1 MRWVKQLL
9 AVLILSVALASTSL
23 AAGIE
28 GMTPAGAVRLGSVAS
43 GRIIGNGGGA
53 FTYYT
58 FDYPG
63 DGSTGTLTVDYTTT
77 ELTTIG
83 AFGANL
89 YQNGARIA
97 ALTGVGPRPGTSN
110 VSFYS
115 NVAGPVL
122 VQVYNYAPSVVSYEL
137 RLAGVK
143 PPAAVAPPTATP
155 MPPLGAS
162 GNPLAAPRRLSG
174 VLRGNSAGSY
184 VYYTF
189 DYPGDGSVQT
199 IALDIP
205 PYGTHVARAVVLSV
219 FQEGVLLAEDDA
231 SHADTP
237 GHLVLSFSSTKAGPI
252 LVQLG
257 NYNTRTTIDYAIN
270 R

>member
-1 MRWVKQLL
+1 MRWVMHLL
-9 AVLILSVALASTSL
+9 AVLVVSMVLASTAL
-23 AAGIE
+23 AAEPAGR
-28 GMTPAGAVRLGSVAS
+28 TPASAVPLAS
-43 GRIIGNGGGA
+43 GAFGSIAGNGAGS
-53 FTYYT
+53 FTYFT
-58 FDYPG
+58 FDYSG
-63 DGSTGTLTVDYTTT
+63 DGNTGTLTVDYTTT
-77 ELTTIG
+77 DLMTVG

-89 YQNGARIA
+89 YQNGVRLA
-97 ALTGVGPRPGTSN
+97 ALTGVGPRPGTSS
-110 VSFYS
+110 VPFYS

-122 VQVYNYAPSVVSYEL
+122 VQIYNYAPSVVSY
-137 RLAGVK
+137 RLSLTGVK
-143 PPAAVAPPTATP
+143 PAAIVAQSTATP
-155 MPPLGAS
+155 VPPLGAP
-162 GNPLAAPRRLSG
+162 GNPLAAPQQFSG
-174 VLRGNSAGSY
+174 VLRGNTAGSY

-231 SHADTP
+231 SHAGTP

-257 NYNTRTTIDYAIN
+257 NYNMRTTIDYAIS